1 MNTVKTAGMIALS
14 LYLSAMVCSA
24 EHELTTDILVVGGSA
39 GLSAAVQG
47 AESGKKVILLE
58 KNGMVGGSSAFL
70 PKDCSRLTCSI
81 GSK

>member
-47 AESGKKVILLE
+47 AASGKKVILLE
-58 KNGMVGGSSAFL
+58 KNGMVGGSSAFAEGL
-70 PKDCSRLTCSI
+70 FAVNLLHWL
-81 GSK
+81 

>member
-1 MNTVKTAGMIALS
+1 MNTVKTAGIIALS

-58 KNGMVGGSSAFL
+58 KNGIVGGSSAFL

>member
-1 MNTVKTAGMIALS
+1 MIALS
-14 LYLSAMVCSA
+14 LHLSAMVCAA
-24 EHELTTDILVVGGSA
+24 EHELTTDILVVGASSA

-58 KNGMVGGSSAFL
+58 KTAWWVALPPL

>member
-14 LYLSAMVCSA
+14 LYLSAMVCAA

-58 KNGMVGGSSAFL
+58 KNGMVGGSSAFAEGL
-70 PKDCSRLTCSI
+70 FAVNLLHWL
-81 GSK
+81 

>member
-14 LYLSAMVCSA
+14 LYLSAMVCAA

-39 GLSAAVQG
+39 GLSAAVPG

-58 KNGMVGGSSAFL
+58 KNGMVGGSSAFAEGL
-70 PKDCSRLTCSI
+70 FAVNLLHWL
-81 GSK
+81 

>member
-58 KNGMVGGSSAFL
+58 KNGIVGGSSAFL

>member
-14 LYLSAMVCSA
+14 LYLSAMVCAA

-47 AESGKKVILLE
+47 AASGKKVILLE
-58 KNGMVGGSSAFL
+58 KNGMVGGSSAFTEGL
-70 PKDCSRLTCSI
+70 FAVNLLHWL
-81 GSK
+81 

>member
-1 MNTVKTAGMIALS
+1 MIALS
-14 LYLSAMVCSA
+14 LYLSAMVCAA

-58 KNGMVGGSSAFL
+58 KTAWWVALPPL